1 MQLWQDGVIALLAA
15 IGLASIFWVLIRSV
29 FFRRTAA
36 HGTLVLICARDDGEG
51 VEQQVR
57 TLTMLRRERGLV
69 NGILLVDCGLNE
81 EGRHLCSIIARRERT
96 VVLCQCDEVTKYI
109 K

>member
-1 MQLWQDGVIALLAA
+1 MQLWQDGVIALLAS

-29 FFRRTAA
+29 FFRRTVAR
-36 HGTLVLICARDDGEG
+36 GTLVLICARDDGEG
-51 VEQQVR
+51 LEQQVR
-57 TLTMLRRERGLV
+57 TLMMLRRERGLV

-81 EGRHLCSIIARRERT
+81 EGRHLCSIIARREHCVIMCRS
-96 VVLCQCDEVTKYI
+96 DEVAKFI

>member
-36 HGTLVLICARDDGEG
+36 RGTLVLICARDDGEG

-57 TLTMLRRERGLV
+57 ALTMLRRERGLV

-96 VVLCQCDEVTKYI
+96 VVLCRSDEVTKYI
-109 K
+109 T

>member
-51 VEQQVR
+51 LEQQVR
-57 TLTMLRRERGLV
+57 TLTMLRRERGIV

-81 EGRHLCSIIARRERT
+81 EGRRLCSIIARREHS
-96 VVLCQCDEVTKYI
+96 VILCRSDEVTKYI
-109 K
+109 T